1 MSLSRML
8 CAFVISLLLPW
19 ASASWAQDF
28 TLKAQFFLPKPHPVS
43 KQLDQ
48 IYKEIEAASG
58 GKVKIQA
65 FWAGELVPTPQALDG
80 LSRGTLDILAGPG
93 NYYSGKIAIA
103 DISIMPLNFK
113 RASDRS
119 KVFYDRGVGA
129 ILDGIYR
136 KSVGVAIVAPFT
148 YFIGEEWLLRK
159 GVTVKGVA
167 DFKGQKVRVAGGEL
181 VELARALGGEPVF
194 IPPPEAYTA
203 LQRRTIDGLIFPI
216 HDLDL
221 LKLKEVVGSSVG
233 PDYLFSGPMM
243 HYFMFNLKSW
253 EKLGPDLQGKIA
265 GALRKAAAH
274 DDANAIKDLETP
286 FRASAEKAGVKF
298 ITLSQPEIQ
307 KAMKAVEVAR
317 NYYITKNKEQG
328 HGAEAEQIL
337 KILHEV
343 AGQ

>member
-1 MSLSRML
+1 MIFSRAL
-8 CAFVISLLLPW
+8 YAFVLSLLLPW
-19 ASASWAQDF
+19 ASVAWAADV

-43 KQLDQ
+43 KRLAQ
-48 IYKEIEAASG
+48 IYQEIEAASG

-93 NYYSGKIAIA
+93 NYYSGKIALG

-113 RASDRS
+113 RAADRS

-129 ILDGIYR
+129 ILDGVYR

-148 YFIGEEWLLRK
+148 DFIGEEWLVRK
-159 GVTVKGVA
+159 GLTVNSVA

-221 LKLKEVVGSSVG
+221 LKLKEVVGEAVG
-233 PDYLFSGPMM
+233 PSYLFSGPMM
-243 HYFMFNLKSW
+243 HYFMFNAKSW
-253 EKLGPDLQGKIA
+253 ENLGPEVQAKI
-265 GALRKAAAH
+265 GDALRKAALH
-274 DDANAIKDLETP
+274 DDANVIKTLETP

-298 ITLSQPEIQ
+298 VTLSGAEIQ

-328 HGAEAEQIL
+328 NGAEAEKIL
-337 KILHEV
+337 KILDEV
-343 AGQ
+343 AGK